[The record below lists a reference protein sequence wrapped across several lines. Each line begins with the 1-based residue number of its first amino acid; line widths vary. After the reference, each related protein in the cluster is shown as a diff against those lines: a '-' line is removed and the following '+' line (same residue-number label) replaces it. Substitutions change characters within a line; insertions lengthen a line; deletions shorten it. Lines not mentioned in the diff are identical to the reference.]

1 MRAILPSI
9 SMLLFGVVLLLLGNG
24 LLGTLLGLRLAAQDT
39 PEVVTGL
46 VMSAYLAGLVGGS
59 LLTNRVIGAVGHIRT
74 FAAFA
79 AIFSAAVLAHGFFPS
94 AAAWGALRLVEGFC
108 MAGLFMCTE
117 SWLNARASNE
127 TRGQVLSLYMI
138 AVYLAQGDRKST
150 RLISSP

>member
-46 VMSAYLAGLVGGS
+46 VMSAYFAGLVGGS

-94 AAAWGALRLVEGFC
+94 AARSDEHTSEL
-108 MAGLFMCTE
+108 
-117 SWLNARASNE
+117 
-127 TRGQVLSLYMI
+127 Q
-138 AVYLAQGDRKST
+138 
-150 RLISSP
+150 